1 MILKQFDVLFDNKLS
16 LVRLYHFCFCCVVFF
31 VLLVFCL
38 RAKMTNTSSS
48 SLRSSHIIRK
58 EKSRKAKQV
67 SLR

>member
-1 MILKQFDVLFDNKLS
+1 MILKRFDVLFDNKLS
-16 LVRLYHFCFCCVVFF
+16 FVRLYHFCFCCVVFF

-48 SLRSSHIIRK
+48 SLGSSHIIRK